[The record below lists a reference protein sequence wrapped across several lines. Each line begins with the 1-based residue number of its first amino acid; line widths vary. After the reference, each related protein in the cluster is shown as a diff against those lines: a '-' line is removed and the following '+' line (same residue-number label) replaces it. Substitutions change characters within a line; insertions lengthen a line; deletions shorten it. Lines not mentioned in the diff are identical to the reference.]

1 METTNASL
9 KYSPEYRTPK
19 IQLKRERLFWLQT
32 IILAGLVMISGLTF
46 IFHNELVISKS
57 IKLVFAPFLSIVPL
71 IFIFTIIREWMRIFT
86 NRVFSKAE
94 IIRYSLITFSV
105 AGAFTGITWFLDQ
118 VKDME
123 VLIAIIFAILS
134 LVSFIGMKV
143 KDVLGISYLTGIAE
157 GLIIYMVFLF

>member
-57 IKLVFAPFLSIVPL
+57 IKLVF
-71 IFIFTIIREWMRIFT
+71 
-86 NRVFSKAE
+86 
-94 IIRYSLITFSV
+94 
-105 AGAFTGITWFLDQ
+105 Q
-118 VKDME
+118 VKRQE
-123 VLIAIIFAILS
+123 YKRSVI
-134 LVSFIGMKV
+134 VSGIHLGMWTW
-143 KDVLGISYLTGIAE
+143 SE
-157 GLIIYMVFLF
+157 